1 MEIGNFA
8 LLRALETMPTH
19 EQPNLAKTVANANG
33 KTVLVVEDEELLR
46 NLAVCIL
53 EGCGHT
59 VLTAGNSDEAKE
71 IWESLG
77 PKVDLVV
84 MDIIIPGLNG
94 LELARR
100 FREARPELK
109 IMFMTGSIDRSPE
122 IAALGGATDA
132 LFKPYAPKLLG
143 AKVKEFLGN

>member
-1 MEIGNFA
+1 MSSCESKNA
-8 LLRALETMPTH
+8 S
-19 EQPNLAKTVANANG
+19 QSVAATDV
-33 KTVLVVEDEELLR
+33 KKVLVVEDEEILR

-53 EGCGHT
+53 EDCGHH
-59 VLTAGNSDEAKE
+59 VLTAANSDEAKE
-71 IWESLG
+71 IWAMFGSKL
-77 PKVDLVV
+77 DLVV

-94 LELARR
+94 LELAKA
-100 FREARPELK
+100 FRAARPELK

-143 AKVKEFLGN
+143 VKVKEFLGS